1 MKPLILKKAESAKG
15 DWQTVDNNTNEET
28 VKPLLLKKS
37 TSAECDWEIA
47 DKNVNEETGISS
59 RTRSKSDM
67 SMPGLKSALKKRTIQ
82 EN

>member
-1 MKPLILKKAESAKG
+1 MKPLTLKKAESAKG

-28 VKPLLLKKS
+28 IKPLLLKKS

-47 DKNVNEETGISS
+47 DKNANEETDISS

-67 SMPGLKSALKKRTIQ
+67 SKPELKSALKKRTIQ